1 MRDNTGRSG
10 GCGSVGIYS
19 PLLTE
24 GFARPPSP
32 GVPCLSVVAGTN
44 TLGCGSKPTR
54 PPFSRAKVWAAVP
67 FQALSPEVK
76 PNDGDDHER
85 QQDENQDREAV
96 HSIDSQFRQSLRV
109 IYRVASPAKENPARI
124 APSGVVGVRGDL
136 VQHAIEKSVAR
147 VRLAGRVHDREALA
161 VQRQQIR
168 CRLAL
173 IDQIGQGEG
182 DALRVVRK
190 AQVREGRRDRI
201 ADVHPACGGAGE
213 PRRPAGRTRRTPSGK
228 WEPPIIR
235 PSFRATRGRHAPN
248 SQPVSSLSEADAHQF
263 LFLKREGR
271 KATVPDG
278 RPRFSG
284 ACTAMPR
291 PEPDRGSFRSQRT
304 TSRVG

>member
-1 MRDNTGRSG
+1 MMPATANTTGIPLLRAEIGDRFFDQAPALFHLPVEIVDRILLNASAEGGIERHVALPLPVRRERLAVSQLVPRLGKGTPMRDNTGRSG

-136 VQHAIEKSVAR
+136 VQHAIE
-147 VRLAGRVHDREALA
+147 
-161 VQRQQIR
+161 
-168 CRLAL
+168 
-173 IDQIGQGEG
+173 
-182 DALRVVRK
+182 
-190 AQVREGRRDRI
+190 
-201 ADVHPACGGAGE
+201 
-213 PRRPAGRTRRTPSGK
+213 
-228 WEPPIIR
+228 
-235 PSFRATRGRHAPN
+235 
-248 SQPVSSLSEADAHQF
+248 
-263 LFLKREGR
+263 
-271 KATVPDG
+271 
-278 RPRFSG
+278 
-284 ACTAMPR
+284 
-291 PEPDRGSFRSQRT
+291 
-304 TSRVG
+304 